1 MGKVQIQNQGKKPVW
16 LDVSIVQIGQIWA
29 ESSGNWAQ
37 LKNQLLKLHIF
48 VNAQAFGFLIGP
60 KPIFLSNF
68 NLFAWVKC

>member
-37 LKNQLLKLHIF
+37 LKIN
-48 VNAQAFGFLIGP
+48 
-60 KPIFLSNF
+60 S
-68 NLFAWVKC
+68 

>member
-1 MGKVQIQNQGKKPVW
+1 MGKLQIQNQGKKPVW

-60 KPIFLSNF
+60 
-68 NLFAWVKC
+68 